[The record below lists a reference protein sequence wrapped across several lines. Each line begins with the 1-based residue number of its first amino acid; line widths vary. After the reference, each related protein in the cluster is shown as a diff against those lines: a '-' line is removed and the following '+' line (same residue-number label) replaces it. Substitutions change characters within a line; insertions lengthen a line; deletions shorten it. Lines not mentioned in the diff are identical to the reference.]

1 MSGLPIKKIYVD
13 SKHKVSGSNSDFRC
27 QLKDSYLMPENAVF
41 KICDVCIPHSWTTIM
56 NGINS
61 KLYLYLSDNSPI
73 GSRPEE
79 GYIINVESRSYTGS
93 ELATHL
99 QTQMNH
105 AVASSVITNKTFT
118 VAYNPYN
125 QTISILIGINTTF
138 KLLTEND
145 IKSKLD
151 GTWTS
156 LANTPT
162 DYDANDPQDVNTD
175 MLKLNSGHSPLYDSN
190 NPFVSKFINLQPIRS
205 LYLSSPD
212 LGNYNT
218 VNLQGNRSIIKKIPV
233 TAPWNSMIF
242 DNVAYDDYLDCS
254 RQTLQSLNFTIT
266 DGNNHIVPL
275 NGCYI
280 SFSII
285 FDVISL

>member
-1 MSGLPIKKIYVD
+1 MSGLPIKKIYID
-13 SKHKVSGSNSDFRC
+13 SKFKISGTDSDFRC

-56 NGINS
+56 TGINS

-79 GYIINVESRSYTGS
+79 GYIINLDERNYTGS

-99 QTQMNH
+99 QTQLNH

-118 VAYNPYN
+118 VVYNPYN

-138 KLLTEND
+138 KLLTEDD
-145 IKSKLD
+145 IKSKLG

-156 LANTPT
+156 LSNTPT

-175 MLKLNSGHSPLYDSN
+175 MLKLNESNSPLYDSN
-190 NPFVSKFINLQPIRS
+190 NPYVSKFINLQPIRN
-205 LYLSSPD
+205 LYLSSD
-212 LGNYNT
+212 LGSYNT
-218 VNLQGNRSIIKKIPV
+218 CDLKGVSNIIKKIPV

-254 RQTLQSLNFTIT
+254 RQTIKTLNFRLT
-266 DGNNHIVPL
+266 DTHGHVVNL